1 MKFKNSK
8 IKLILGA
15 FLLASVSLYAANIIS
30 WKIDNSHTS
39 VNFTATHFFSE
50 VTGNFTEFSG
60 DVNFDPDNLEESTV
74 SFNIP
79 VTSINTGDAKRDKH
93 LQTDDFF
100 NAKKYPNITFKST
113 KFVKKEDGTL
123 AVLGNLTI
131 RDQTKLVGLPFKV
144 TGRMDH
150 PMMKNTE
157 IIGISLKTKLDRNSF
172 GVGTGSWAATAVV
185 GDEVLVN
192 VNMEM
197 NRKK

>member
-1 MKFKNSK
+1 MKFKIGK
-8 IKLILGA
+8 TIALLGVILI
-15 FLLASVSLYAANIIS
+15 ASITLFATNIIT
-30 WKIDNSHTS
+30 WEIDNSHTS
-39 VNFTATHFFSE
+39 VNFTATHFFTE

-60 DVNFDPDNLEESTV
+60 IVNFDPDNLEESTV
-74 SFNIP
+74 SFTIP
-79 VTSINTGDAKRDKH
+79 VSSINTGDEKRDKH

-123 AVLGNLTI
+123 AVLGNLTM
-131 RDQTKLVGLPFKV
+131 RDQTKLVGLPFKL

-150 PMMKNTE
+150 PMLKNTE
-157 IIGISLKTKLDRNSF
+157 LLWISLKTKLDRTSF

-185 GDEVLVN
+185 GDEVLIN

-197 NRKK
+197 TRKK